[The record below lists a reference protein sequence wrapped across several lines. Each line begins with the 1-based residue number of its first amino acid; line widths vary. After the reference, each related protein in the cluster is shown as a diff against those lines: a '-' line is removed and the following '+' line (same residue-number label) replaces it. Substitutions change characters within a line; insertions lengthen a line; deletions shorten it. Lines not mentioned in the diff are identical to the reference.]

1 MTFGQARRRAFS
13 VASFDPGAYDELRD
27 DPAATVYA
35 VGVVV
40 VATALAAI
48 GGLLWAMIA
57 AAPPP
62 IFEVNVPRFIL
73 RSVVLGSLLQ
83 VGLWLAWVW
92 MAYVFLRAVFF
103 VADISLIRLVRTM
116 GFAFAPMALQVLLVF
131 PVLEFPIG
139 LIALGATVGGS
150 VLAVRAASGATPG
163 QALVATVAGFAI
175 FALGLGILGTSDTDL
190 APGIFALDPN
200 AISVNLKL
208 NPDSGR

>member
-62 IFEVNVPRFIL
+62 IFDVDITRFVQ
-73 RSVVLGSLLQ
+73 RSVVLGSVAQ
-83 VGLWLAWVW
+83 VGFWFAWVW
-92 MAYVFLRAVFF
+92 VTWWFLRGAFGVEGLTPFH
-103 VADISLIRLVRTM
+103 LMRTM
-116 GFAFAPMALQVLLVF
+116 GFAFAPMGFQLLLVF
-131 PVLEFPIG
+131 PVLEFPVG
-139 LIALGATVGGS
+139 MIAIGATVGCS
-150 VLAVRAASGATPG
+150 VLAVRAASGATAG
-163 QALVATVAGFAI
+163 QAVLATVVGFAI
-175 FALGLGILGTSDTDL
+175 FALGLGILGTSDSDM

-200 AISVNLKL
+200 SISLGLKL
-208 NPDSGR
+208 DPDSGR